1 MTRPGDGRRI
11 AKRPCTG
18 FRGGGSR
25 PPSSLVALTANLAGS
40 PPADTPKLDQ
50 VLARAA
56 AYVGEFERQLSGIV
70 AGEDYTQQV
79 RGGKVPVHEELRRL
93 RSDLLLV
100 KPVGAQDWMQFRDV
114 YEVNGIAVTDRSDRL
129 MKLFVEPTDSIDAR
143 LRAIIRES
151 ARFNIG
157 SVDRT
162 MNVPLLPLR
171 FLEAKNQWRSRFKR
185 ATNTKP
191 DDHVPEPIAPP
202 GHFRVST
209 EVWTIQYQEREPGT
223 LVRTTRMRDIFAR
236 GRFWIDPAD
245 GKVLMSEMILEN
257 GSIRG
262 TVLVNFQSEPLLGL
276 QVPVEM
282 KERYDKTRDGSVIDG
297 YATYGKFRQFKV
309 TVDEKLGPIKQ

>member
-1 MTRPGDGRRI
+1 MQPVPWRRLP
-11 AKRPCTG
+11 AAGAFVAMALTL
-18 FRGGGSR
+18 GGS
-25 PPSSLVALTANLAGS
+25 A
-40 PPADTPKLDQ
+40 PAEAPKLNE

-56 AYVGEFERQLSGIV
+56 NYVGEFERQLSGIV

-79 RGGKVPVHEELRRL
+79 RGGKVRVPEERRRL

-114 YEVNGIAVTDRSDRL
+114 YEVNGDPVQDRNDRL
-129 MKLFVEPTDSIDAR
+129 MKLFVEPTNSTDAR
-143 LRAIIRES
+143 LRAIVRES

-171 FLEAKNQWRSRFKR
+171 FLEAKNQWRSKFKR
-185 ATNTKP
+185 AASARP
-191 DDHVPEPIAPP
+191 DDGDAAAIVAP

-223 LVRTTRMRDIFAR
+223 IVRTTRLRDIYAR

-257 GSIRG
+257 ASIRG

-276 QVPVEM
+276 LVPIEM
-282 KERYDKTRDGSVIDG
+282 KEHYDKTRDGQVIDG
-297 YATYGKFRQFKV
+297 FATYGKFRQFKV
-309 TVDEKLGPIKQ
+309 TVDERLGPIKQ

>member
-1 MTRPGDGRRI
+1 MQPVPWRRLP
-11 AKRPCTG
+11 AAG
-18 FRGGGSR
+18 AF
-25 PPSSLVALTANLAGS
+25 VALALTLAGS
-40 PPADTPKLDQ
+40 APVDAPKLDQ

-56 AYVGEFERQLSGIV
+56 SYVGEFERQLSGIV
-70 AGEDYTQQV
+70 ADEDYTQQV
-79 RGGKVPVHEELRRL
+79 RGGKVPAPDELRRL

-114 YEVNGIAVTDRSDRL
+114 YEVNGAAVKDRNDRL
-129 MKLFVEPTDSIDAR
+129 MKLFVDPTDSIDAR
-143 LRAIIRES
+143 LRAIVRES

-171 FLEAKNQWRSRFKR
+171 FLEAKNQWRSKFKR
-185 ATNTKP
+185 AASAKP
-191 DDHVPEPIAPP
+191 DDGGSTPIAEP

-209 EVWTIQYQEREPGT
+209 EVWTVQYQEREPGT
-223 LVRTTRMRDIFAR
+223 IVRTSRMRDIYAR

-262 TVLVNFQSEPLLGL
+262 TVLVNFQSAPLHGL
-276 QVPVEM
+276 LVPIEM
-282 KERYDKTRDGSVIDG
+282 KERYDKTRDGQVIDG
-297 YATYGKFRQFKV
+297 FATYGKFRQFKV
-309 TVDEKLGPIKQ
+309 TVDERLGPIKQ

>member
-1 MTRPGDGRRI
+1 MDRTSLRR
-11 AKRPCTG
+11 ATG
-18 FRGGGSR
+18 AG
-25 PPSSLVALTANLAGS
+25 ALLLLETLCAVPTAAE
-40 PPADTPKLDQ
+40 APKLEQ

-56 AYVGEFERQLSGIV
+56 VYVADFERQLSGIV
-70 AGEDYTQQV
+70 SEEDYTQEV
-79 RGGKVPVHEELRRL
+79 HGGKVAVPESLRHL

-100 KPVGAQDWMQFRDV
+100 KPAGAPDWMQFRDV
-114 YEVNGIAVTDRSDRL
+114 YEVNGVPVRDRTDRL
-129 MKLFVEPTDSIDAR
+129 MKLFVEPTQSVNAR
-143 LRAIIRES
+143 LRAIVNES

-171 FLEAKNQWRSRFKR
+171 FLEAKNQWRFKFKR
-185 ATNTKP
+185 TGNSKP
-191 DDHVPEPIAPP
+191 GDGGILPPADP

-209 EVWTIQYQEREPGT
+209 EVWTILYQEREPGT
-223 LVRTTRMRDIFAR
+223 IVRTSRLRDIFAR

-257 GSIRG
+257 GSVRG

-276 QVPVEM
+276 LVPIEM

-297 YATYGKFRQFKV
+297 LATYGKFRQFKV
-309 TVDEKLGPIKQ
+309 LVDEKLGPIKQ